1 MQSRER
7 AKEDVLGNA
16 QIATKVFASD
26 TMSGESTSLKPSN
39 FKPL

>member
-16 QIATKVFASD
+16 QIAKK
-26 TMSGESTSLKPSN
+26 SLR
-39 FKPL
+39 F